1 MASVPSATVWGL
13 PTARKH
19 ALLIHGLTS
28 SSHTWH
34 RVASSLAAQGFLV
47 TAPNLIG
54 HGLRRAPDYH
64 MDSIVEDLRPY
75 LSARI
80 YDLIIG
86 HSLCGI
92 TTLSLFPHL
101 SQSHPTAILIV
112 DSPLQQGAEKIAVKD
127 ATFSAS
133 CINIKGASAYMA
145 KNPLWTSKDAIYRT
159 RDPFGGPRGCPWHL
173 QAKSTMGLPSLPRKD
188 IDRMESDRLNFG
200 S

>member
-1 MASVPSATVWGL
+1 
-13 PTARKH
+13 
-19 ALLIHGLTS
+19 
-28 SSHTWH
+28 
-34 RVASSLAAQGFLV
+34 
-47 TAPNLIG
+47 
-54 HGLRRAPDYH
+54 

-145 KNPLWTSKDAIYRT
+145 KNPLWTSKDAIYRELGT
-159 RDPFGGPRGCPWHL
+159 HLADPEAVHGIYKVKF
-173 QAKSTMGLPSLPRKD
+173 S
-188 IDRMESDRLNFG
+188 
-200 S
+200 